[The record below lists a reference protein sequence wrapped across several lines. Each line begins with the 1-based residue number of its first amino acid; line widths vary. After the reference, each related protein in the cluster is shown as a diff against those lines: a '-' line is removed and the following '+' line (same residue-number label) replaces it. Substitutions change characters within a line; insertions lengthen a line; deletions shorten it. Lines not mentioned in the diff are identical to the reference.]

1 MNDILPSGN
10 TLEVVVLS
18 AVVRTIEI
26 QAPPST
32 VWRWLATPE
41 ALRRWI
47 SPNLEIDLRVG
58 GAYRLL
64 NPGESTS
71 ISGTVL
77 ELVPEGGLILSWLE
91 EGGDWVHPARLAI
104 TLTPTPA
111 GTRVTL
117 SHDGFAGIGKAGW
130 PDTVQAYER
139 GSDRHRLLERLAE
152 LVASGGA

>member
-1 MNDILPSGN
+1 MP
-10 TLEVVVLS
+10 
-18 AVVRTIEI
+18 AVVRSIEI
-26 QAPPST
+26 QAPPSA

-58 GAYRLL
+58 GTYRLL
-64 NPGESTS
+64 NPGESTW

-77 ELVPEGGLILSWLE
+77 ELVPEGSLILSWLE
-91 EGGDWVHPARLAI
+91 EGGDWVYPARLVFS
-104 TLTPTPA
+104 LTPTPS

-117 SHDGFAGIGKAGW
+117 SHDGFAGIGKPGW

-139 GSDRHRLLERLAE
+139 GADRHQLLELLAE
-152 LVASGGA
+152 LAVAVSV